1 MWKPKPSATRLKPI
15 ISRKLRQSTTTV
27 GWALTKRV
35 RGLEAITITT
45 MAMVTAA
52 IMTPRCSTM
61 PTAVM
66 MESREKT
73 ASSTRIWAITTPNPA

>member
-1 MWKPKPSATRLKPI
+1 M
-15 ISRKLRQSTTTV
+15 
-27 GWALTKRV
+27 
-35 RGLEAITITT
+35 EASTITT

-66 MESREKT
+66 MESSEKM
-73 ASSTRIWAITTPNPA
+73 ASSTRIWVITTPKLA

>member
-15 ISRKLRQSTTTV
+15 IKRKLRQSTTTV

-35 RGLEAITITT
+35 RGLEASTITT

-52 IMTPRCSTM
+52 IMTPR
-61 PTAVM
+61 
-66 MESREKT
+66 
-73 ASSTRIWAITTPNPA
+73 